1 MCIYAVN
8 ACISI
13 VAYVLPNRVLFTSVV
28 CPRQL
33 GDHNIQPKEGILVG
47 RICLA

>member
-13 VAYVLPNRVLFTSVV
+13 VAYVLPNRVLFTSVES
-28 CPRQL
+28 
-33 GDHNIQPKEGILVG
+33 GDGMQTAFPGSFIVG
-47 RICLA
+47 CS